1 MEIILLVTV
10 LAGTL
15 VLLGFSAL
23 VLRRISASAQVD
35 VKAEVAGALERLDS
49 TLGQKISLS
58 TADMA
63 SRLEQTKG
71 DLRQQVTDRI
81 QQGFSEIRGA
91 VEQQLASGREE
102 QNRSL
107 ADGRREL
114 TGSLVVTTQQ
124 LKVEF
129 QQLNQQTAQS
139 LEGIR
144 DRVDA
149 KLAAITEQVQV
160 KLDQNIKEGF
170 AQFEKVQQHLRAA
183 EEQLKEVSTLGHSI
197 NDLNNLLK
205 LPHLRG
211 QFGEASLERLLADFL
226 PSHMFA
232 LQASPGEGGGRA
244 DAVIYFPD
252 RKLPIDAK
260 FPREQV
266 IALFESND
274 EAEIA
279 EARVALVRVMKAEA
293 KRIQQYIQP
302 ENGTTEIALMYLPSE
317 TLYMEVI
324 RNRELGD
331 WMNLQHVFP
340 VSPNTLLMTLHTIA
354 LVHKWYEVASRFEQ
368 SRAELAKA
376 QKSFDFFQNQFENVG
391 KNLNKAQEAFETAQ
405 RHLKTYR
412 GKVTALSGQEQ
423 LELDAAEAAASA
435 TTALGAENRQLPLID
450 KASA

>member
-1 MEIILLVTV
+1 METLLLVTV
-10 LAGTL
+10 LLGTL
-15 VLLGFSAL
+15 VLLGVSAVL
-23 VLRRISASAQVD
+23 LRRVSAAAQTNGN
-35 VKAEVAGALERLDS
+35 AEVVGQQIEGLNAA
-49 TLGQKISLS
+49 LGQKFSAA

-71 DLRQQVTDRI
+71 DLRQQITDRI
-81 QQGFSEIRGA
+81 QQGFSEIRGSL
-91 VEQQLASGREE
+91 EQQLASGREE
-102 QNRSL
+102 QTRRL
-107 ADGRREL
+107 AEARTEMAGTL
-114 TGSLVVTTQQ
+114 LLTTQRLQ
-124 LKVEF
+124 TEF
-129 QQLNQQTAQS
+129 QKLNQQTAQS
-139 LEGIR
+139 LDSIR
-144 DRVDA
+144 DRVDQ
-149 KLAAITEQVQV
+149 KLVAMTDQVQL

-183 EEQLKEVSTLGHSI
+183 EEQLREVGALGHSI

-205 LPHLRG
+205 MPHLRG
-211 QFGEASLERLLADFL
+211 QFGEASLERLLGDFL

-232 LQASPGEGGGRA
+232 LQSSPGDGGGRA

-260 FPREQV
+260 FPRESV

-274 EAEIA
+274 KAEI
-279 EARVALVRVMKAEA
+279 ELARIELVRVMKAEA
-293 KRIQQYIQP
+293 KRIRQYIQP
-302 ENGTTEIALMYLPSE
+302 ESGTTDIALMYLPSE

-331 WMNLQHVFP
+331 WMNQQHVFP

-354 LVHKWYEVASRFEQ
+354 LVHKWYEVAKGFEK

-412 GKVTALSGQEQ
+412 GKVSALSGQEQ
-423 LELDAAEAAASA
+423 LELETSPPVP
-435 TTALGAENRQLPLID
+435 GEEKPLPLID

>member
-1 MEIILLVTV
+1 METLLLVTV
-10 LAGTL
+10 LLGTL
-15 VLLGFSAL
+15 VLLGVSAVL
-23 VLRRISASAQVD
+23 LRRVSAAAQTNGNT
-35 VKAEVAGALERLDS
+35 EVVGQQIEGLNAA
-49 TLGQKISLS
+49 LGQKFSAA

-81 QQGFSEIRGA
+81 QQGFSEIRGSL
-91 VEQQLASGREE
+91 EQQLASGREE
-102 QNRSL
+102 QTRRL
-107 ADGRREL
+107 AEARTEMA
-114 TGSLVVTTQQ
+114 GSLLLTTQQ
-124 LKVEF
+124 LQTEF
-129 QQLNQQTAQS
+129 QKLNQQTAQS
-139 LEGIR
+139 LDSIR
-144 DRVDA
+144 DRVDQ
-149 KLAAITEQVQV
+149 KLVAMTDQVQL

-183 EEQLKEVSTLGHSI
+183 EEQLREVGALGHSI

-205 LPHLRG
+205 MPHLRG
-211 QFGEASLERLLADFL
+211 QFGEASLERLLGDFL

-232 LQASPGEGGGRA
+232 LQSSPGDGGGRA

-260 FPREQV
+260 FPRESV

-274 EAEIA
+274 KSEI
-279 EARVALVRVMKAEA
+279 ELARIELVRVMKAEA
-293 KRIQQYIQP
+293 KRIRQYIQP
-302 ENGTTEIALMYLPSE
+302 ESGTTDIALMYLPSE

-331 WMNLQHVFP
+331 WMNQQHVFP

-354 LVHKWYEVASRFEQ
+354 LVHKWYEVAKGFEK

-412 GKVTALSGQEQ
+412 GKVSALSGQEQ
-423 LELDAAEAAASA
+423 LELETSPPAPGE
-435 TTALGAENRQLPLID
+435 EKPLPLID

>member
-1 MEIILLVTV
+1 METLLLVAV
-10 LAGTL
+10 LVGTL
-15 VLLGFSAL
+15 VLLGFSL
-23 VLRRISASAQVD
+23 VLLRRVSAAAQTNGN
-35 VKAEVAGALERLDS
+35 AEVVGQQIEGLNTA
-49 TLGQKISLS
+49 LGQKFSAA

-81 QQGFSEIRGA
+81 QQGFSEIRGSL
-91 VEQQLASGREE
+91 EQQLASGREE
-102 QNRSL
+102 QTRRL
-107 ADGRREL
+107 AEARTEMAGTL
-114 TGSLVVTTQQ
+114 LLTTQQ
-124 LKVEF
+124 LQTEF
-129 QQLNQQTAQS
+129 QKLNQQTAQS
-139 LEGIR
+139 LDSIR
-144 DRVDA
+144 DRVDQ
-149 KLAAITEQVQV
+149 KLVAMTDQVQL

-183 EEQLKEVSTLGHSI
+183 EEQLREVGALGHSI

-205 LPHLRG
+205 MPHLRG
-211 QFGEASLERLLADFL
+211 QFGEASLERLLGDFL

-232 LQASPGEGGGRA
+232 LQSSPGDGGGRA

-260 FPREQV
+260 FPRESV

-274 EAEIA
+274 KAEI
-279 EARVALVRVMKAEA
+279 ELARIELVRVMKAEA
-293 KRIQQYIQP
+293 KRIRQYIQP
-302 ENGTTEIALMYLPSE
+302 ESGTTDIALMYLPSE

-331 WMNLQHVFP
+331 WMNQQHVFP

-354 LVHKWYEVASRFEQ
+354 LVHKWYEVAKGFEK

-412 GKVTALSGQEQ
+412 GKVSALSGQEQ
-423 LELDAAEAAASA
+423 LELETSPPSPAE
-435 TTALGAENRQLPLID
+435 EKPLPLID

>member
-1 MEIILLVTV
+1 METLLLVAV
-10 LAGTL
+10 LVGTL
-15 VLLGFSAL
+15 VLLGFSL
-23 VLRRISASAQVD
+23 VLLRRVSAATQTNGNV
-35 VKAEVAGALERLDS
+35 EVVGQQIEGLNTA
-49 TLGQKISLS
+49 LGQKFSAA

-81 QQGFSEIRGA
+81 QQGFSEIRGSL
-91 VEQQLASGREE
+91 EQQLASGREE
-102 QNRSL
+102 QTRRL
-107 ADGRREL
+107 AEARTEMA
-114 TGSLVVTTQQ
+114 GSLLLTTQQ
-124 LKVEF
+124 LQTEF
-129 QQLNQQTAQS
+129 QKLNQQTAQS
-139 LEGIR
+139 LDSIR
-144 DRVDA
+144 DRVDQ
-149 KLAAITEQVQV
+149 KLVAMTDQVQL

-183 EEQLKEVSTLGHSI
+183 EEQLREVGALGHSI

-205 LPHLRG
+205 MPHLRG
-211 QFGEASLERLLADFL
+211 QFGEASLERLLGDFL

-232 LQASPGEGGGRA
+232 LQSSPGDGGGRA

-260 FPREQV
+260 FPRESV

-274 EAEIA
+274 KAEI
-279 EARVALVRVMKAEA
+279 ELARIELVRVMKAEA
-293 KRIQQYIQP
+293 KRIRQYIQP
-302 ENGTTEIALMYLPSE
+302 ESGTTDIALMYLPSE

-331 WMNLQHVFP
+331 WMNQQHVFP

-354 LVHKWYEVASRFEQ
+354 LVHKWYEVAKGFEK

-412 GKVTALSGQEQ
+412 GKVSALSGQEQ
-423 LELDAAEAAASA
+423 LELETSPPSPAE
-435 TTALGAENRQLPLID
+435 EKPLPLID

>member
-23 VLRRISASAQVD
+23 VLRRISAASQVD
-35 VKAEVAGALERLDS
+35 VKAEVVSALAISNERLDA
-49 TLGQKISLS
+49 TLGQKISVA

-63 SRLEQTKG
+63 TRLEATKG

-81 QQGFSEIRGA
+81 QQGFSEIRNS
-91 VEQQLASGREE
+91 VEQQLKEGREE

-114 TGSLVVTTQQ
+114 TTSLLATTQQ
-124 LKVEF
+124 LKAEF
-129 QQLNQQTAQS
+129 QGMNQQTSQS
-139 LEGIR
+139 LDGIR

-149 KLAAITEQVQV
+149 KLMAITEQVQQ

-170 AQFEKVQQHLRAA
+170 AQFEKVQQHLKAA
-183 EEQLKEVSTLGHSI
+183 EEQLREVGALGNSI

-211 QFGEASLERLLADFL
+211 QFGEASLERLLSDFL
-226 PSHMFA
+226 PANMFA
-232 LQASPGEGGGRA
+232 LQASPGEGGGRV

-266 IALFESND
+266 LALFESSD
-274 EAEIA
+274 EAEIE
-279 EARVALVRVMKAEA
+279 EARVALVRVMKAEG

-302 ENGTTEIALMYLPSE
+302 EHGTTDIALMYLPSE

-324 RNRELGD
+324 RNREIADALNN
-331 WMNLQHVFP
+331 MRVFP
-340 VSPNTLLMTLHTIA
+340 VSPNTLMMTLQTIA
-354 LVHKWYEVASRFEQ
+354 LVHKWFEMASRFEK

-376 QKSFDFFQNQFENVG
+376 QKSFDYFQNQFENVG
-391 KNLNKAQEAFETAQ
+391 KSLNKAQEAFETAQ

-423 LELDAAEAAASA
+423 LELDTPPEEAKP
-435 TTALGAENRQLPLID
+435 TDRPLPLLD

>member
-1 MEIILLVTV
+1 METVLLVTV
-10 LAGTL
+10 LVGTF
-15 VLLGFSAL
+15 VLLGLSAVL
-23 VLRRISASAQVD
+23 LRRVSAASQGD
-35 VKAEVAGALERLDS
+35 VKAEVAAALERLDT
-49 TLGQKISLS
+49 TLGQKISIS

-81 QQGFSEIRGA
+81 QQGFSEIRSS
-91 VEQQLASGREE
+91 VEEQLKAGREE

-107 ADGRREL
+107 TDGRGEMTR
-114 TGSLVVTTQQ
+114 SLLLTTQQ
-124 LKVEF
+124 LKAEF
-129 QQLNQQTAQS
+129 QGLNQQTAQS
-139 LEGIR
+139 LDGIR

-149 KLAAITEQVQV
+149 KLMAITEQVQQ

-170 AQFEKVQQHLRAA
+170 AQFEKVQQHLKAA
-183 EEQLKEVSTLGHSI
+183 EEQLREVGALGRSI

-211 QFGEASLERLLADFL
+211 QFGEASLERLLSDFL
-226 PSHMFA
+226 PANMFQ

-266 IALFESND
+266 LPLFGSGD
-274 EAEIA
+274 EAAVE

-317 TLYMEVI
+317 TLYMEII

-331 WMNLQHVFP
+331 WLNQQHVFP

-354 LVHKWYEVASRFEQ
+354 LVHKWYEVASRFEK
-368 SRAELAKA
+368 SRVELAKA
-376 QKSFDFFQNQFENVG
+376 QKSFDYFQNQFENVG
-391 KNLNKAQEAFETAQ
+391 KSLEKAQDAFDKATT
-405 RHLKTYR
+405 HLKAY
-412 GKVTALSGQEQ
+412 
-423 LELDAAEAAASA
+423 AA
-435 TTALGAENRQLPLID
+435 R
-450 KASA
+450 

>member
-1 MEIILLVTV
+1 METLLLVTV
-10 LAGTL
+10 LLGTL
-15 VLLGFSAL
+15 VLLGVSAVL
-23 VLRRISASAQVD
+23 LRRVSAATQTNGNV
-35 VKAEVAGALERLDS
+35 EVVGQQIEGLNAA
-49 TLGQKISLS
+49 LGQKFSAA

-81 QQGFSEIRGA
+81 QQGFSEIRGSL
-91 VEQQLASGREE
+91 EQQLASGREE
-102 QNRSL
+102 QTRRL
-107 ADGRREL
+107 AEARTEMA
-114 TGSLVVTTQQ
+114 GSLLLTTQQ
-124 LKVEF
+124 LQTEF
-129 QQLNQQTAQS
+129 QKLNQQTAQS
-139 LEGIR
+139 LDSIR
-144 DRVDA
+144 DRVDQ
-149 KLAAITEQVQV
+149 KLVAMTDQVQL

-183 EEQLKEVSTLGHSI
+183 EEQLREVGALGHSI

-205 LPHLRG
+205 MPHLRG
-211 QFGEASLERLLADFL
+211 QFGEASLERLLGDFL

-232 LQASPGEGGGRA
+232 LQSSPGDGGGRA

-260 FPREQV
+260 FPRESV

-274 EAEIA
+274 KSEI
-279 EARVALVRVMKAEA
+279 ELARIELVRVMKAEA
-293 KRIQQYIQP
+293 KRIRQYIQP
-302 ENGTTEIALMYLPSE
+302 ESGTTDIALMYLPSE

-331 WMNLQHVFP
+331 WMNQQHVFP

-354 LVHKWYEVASRFEQ
+354 LVHKWYEVAKGFEK

-412 GKVTALSGQEQ
+412 GKVSALSGQEQ
-423 LELDAAEAAASA
+423 LELETSPPAPGE
-435 TTALGAENRQLPLID
+435 EKPLPLID

>member
-1 MEIILLVTV
+1 METILVVTV
-10 LAGTL
+10 LVGTL
-15 VLLGFSAL
+15 VLLGFSAM
-23 VLRRISASAQVD
+23 VLRRISAVAQVD
-35 VKAEVAGALERLDS
+35 VKAEVVGALERLDG
-49 TLGQKISLS
+49 TLGQKISIS

-63 SRLEQTKG
+63 TRLEQTKG

-81 QQGFSEIRGA
+81 QQGFSEIRSA
-91 VEQQLASGREE
+91 VEQQLAAGREE

-124 LKVEF
+124 LKNEI
-129 QQLNQQTAQS
+129 QSLNQQTAQS
-139 LEGIR
+139 LEAIR

-149 KLAAITEQVQV
+149 KLMAITEQVQQ
-160 KLDQNIKEGF
+160 KLDENIKEGF
-170 AQFEKVQQHLRAA
+170 AQFEKVQQHLKAA
-183 EEQLKEVSTLGHSI
+183 EEQLREVGALGHSI

-226 PSHMFA
+226 PAHMFA
-232 LQASPGEGGGRA
+232 LQASPGEGPGRA

-274 EAEIA
+274 KAEIEA
-279 EARVALVRVMKAEA
+279 ARVALLRVMKAEA

-302 ENGTTEIALMYLPSE
+302 ENGTTDIALMYLPSE

-331 WMNLQHVFP
+331 WMNEQHVFP

-354 LVHKWYEVASRFEQ
+354 LVHKWYEVASRFEK

-423 LELDAAEAAASA
+423 LELETPAAGSA
-435 TTALGAENRQLPLID
+435 PVDKPLPLLD

>member
-1 MEIILLVTV
+1 METILLVTV
-10 LAGTL
+10 LVGT
-15 VLLGFSAL
+15 VALLGFSAIL
-23 VLRRISASAQVD
+23 LRRVSAAAQVD
-35 VKAEVAGALERLDS
+35 VKAEVAGSLERFNT
-49 TLGQKISLS
+49 TLGQKISVS

-81 QQGFSEIRGA
+81 QQGFSEIRVS
-91 VEQQLASGREE
+91 VEQQLAAGREE
-102 QNRSL
+102 QKRSL
-107 ADGRREL
+107 SEGRSE
-114 TGSLVVTTQQ
+114 
-124 LKVEF
+124 K
-129 QQLNQQTAQS
+129 TAQS
-139 LEGIR
+139 LDSIR
-144 DRVDA
+144 DRVDS
-149 KLAAITEQVQV
+149 KLMAITEQVQV

-170 AQFEKVQQHLRAA
+170 AQFEKVQQHLKNA
-183 EEQLKEVSTLGHSI
+183 EEQLREVGALGHSI

-226 PSHMFA
+226 PAHMFA

-274 EAEIA
+274 KAEIDL
-279 EARVALVRVMKAEA
+279 ARIALVRVMKAEA

-331 WMNLQHVFP
+331 WMNEQHVFP

-354 LVHKWYEVASRFEQ
+354 LVHKWYEVGIRFEK

-376 QKSFDFFQNQFENVG
+376 QKSFDFFQGQFENVG

-405 RHLKTYR
+405 RHLKSYR
-412 GKVTALSGQEQ
+412 GKVSALSGQEQ
-423 LELDAAEAAASA
+423 LELETSVSVD
-435 TTALGAENRQLPLID
+435 RPLPLID